1 MPAPINLSDKIT
13 VQTNYLEMLQPPVD
27 LPPEI
32 PPGSRVEQVY
42 EPLVSFYRYLY
53 NTVGGPWFWVD
64 RRRMSDSA
72 LAAIIQNPQVEIH
85 LLSVQGQS
93 AGFCELDGRSDN
105 EIEIAYFGLIPEFI
119 GRGMGPYLLRYA
131 VDRAWRTQPRRVWV
145 HTCSLDHPK
154 ALATYQRAGFAIYRT
169 ESATEDSRS
178 GRNVD

>member
-53 NTVGGPWFWVD
+53 NSVGGPWFWVD

-85 LLSVQGQS
+85 LLSVQGQP
-93 AGFCELDGRSDN
+93 AGFCELDGCSDN
-105 EIEIAYFGLIPEFI
+105 EIEIAYFGLIPDLSAAEWDLTCCDMLSTVHGAP
-119 GRGMGPYLLRYA
+119 GRDAFGCTPVLWIIPRLWLLTNEP
-131 VDRAWRTQPRRVWV
+131 D
-145 HTCSLDHPK
+145 L
-154 ALATYQRAGFAIYRT
+154 
-169 ESATEDSRS
+169 
-178 GRNVD
+178 